1 MSETKH
7 PKRGE
12 LYAHRSGVVYRVLS
26 VANTQ
31 ITRTDWSLPPCVA
44 YEDVETGVEYA
55 RPLSEWDFD
64 KYIHKPDINSD

>member
-1 MSETKH
+1 MIDLKH
-7 PKRGE
+7 PIRGE
-12 LYAHRSGVVYRVLS
+12 LYTHRSGVVYRILS

-55 RPLSEWDFD
+55 RPLSEWDCD
-64 KYIHKPDINSD
+64 KYIHKSDIISD